1 MFPILEGVSIQS
13 GGISRIF
20 FRTFRENVRAEFT
33 ADGQLIHHLA
43 VFLFISVKIEEKCP
57 REPQIDRSVNQTLM
71 IED

>member
-1 MFPILEGVSIQS
+1 MIRAVELEACS
-13 GGISRIF
+13 SRIF
-20 FRTFRENVRAEFT
+20 FRTFREYVRAEFT
-33 ADGQLIHHLA
+33 ADKQLIHHLA

>member
-1 MFPILEGVSIQS
+1 MRAVVLECLLEHS
-13 GGISRIF
+13 
-20 FRTFRENVRAEFT
+20 VRAEFKT
-33 ADGQLIHHLA
+33 ADKQLIHHLA